1 MKTEVT
7 AGIML
12 IIIMAS
18 TLSIGFNVM
27 PTEADSYIDQFSDQN
42 YLRNANADSIVEP
55 DAQDFGPDQKE
66 TAEGNSTTRPTTE
79 NKWTFNSTNEWTD
92 FANVDEDS
100 AELVV
105 GVNNTKPDSYAQ
117 ITALIAENGGQI
129 INTVS
134 IGGEIVA
141 VVADMPFE
149 AMSSFVQEVRA
160 TGLSRYVEPNLKFRT
175 NLIPNDPYWPLQW
188 GPAKIEA
195 DYAWNTTI
203 GDPSVLVAVI
213 DTGIDWNHPD
223 LVDNYVPLGYDWV
236 NMDSDPMD
244 DHGHGTHCAGII
256 AATLNNDVGVAGLAQ
271 ISIAAEKALDA
282 GGWGTE
288 DDLASA
294 IIHAVDQGADIL
306 SNSWSSYGESALIHE
321 AVQYAYEHDVL
332 IVAAAGNDAGSTEL
346 YPAAYDEVIAVTAT
360 DQYDDPA
367 WWTNFGDWVELAAPG
382 VDIYST
388 VWNDGYTYMSGTS
401 MSTPHVAGVAAL
413 ILSKFPNMT
422 RDRARLQLRF
432 TADDLGDSG
441 FDHYYGY
448 GRVNARRAVEQAP
461 TDHDLLILNWD
472 RPRFVELHDLAIVN
486 TTVFNFG
493 TSNETD
499 ITVQLLVNGSIV
511 DFGIVDFLETA
522 TSVTVNCS
530 WTPTTEGTYNLT
542 SYVVPVPGETFTE
555 NNIVTAMVPAGH
567 LKHILFD
574 QTHRTDSIINYN
586 IWVAALTERG
596 YAVDTHTSGLI
607 TPTVLAD
614 YMAFIIPQAQDSYTP
629 DELSSIQN
637 FVIAG
642 GGLLV
647 IGDDAPSVYTDLT
660 SFAGINWVSGGVY
673 GITTDITPHEVT
685 REVTSIY
692 LDAPIAEMIVSGCAE
707 DLVRDPGGGIMLA
720 VSEQPGRV
728 IGFADEGSLWDYGI
742 TYQDNLCLASNMID
756 WLVIRPEHD
765 LAVTLETPPY
775 IEPGDYSL
783 LNVTVRNRGLD
794 NEIHVDLFLFIN
806 CSAVKN
812 VTIPELISDS
822 SYTMDYLW
830 MPAIEEGVY
839 NITGYAVPVENEE
852 ITENNVAST
861 YVYIGYP
868 VKAFVLDSAGTDFSG
883 IISTWQSLSTNWY
896 MFGDKMLFVDYS
908 TLNKE
913 DIAYEDLAATDA
925 DVLIISCASD
935 PGSGWE
941 FTDLEIEAIDQY
953 VHEGHGL
960 IATSG
965 TFYSMVP
972 NNNKLAP
979 LFGLDESTTW
989 EMSYT
994 NLLHLQDPTHPLFT
1008 NVPNPYTFPQTATTI
1023 PSDGRW
1029 DPNELTGGE
1038 YAALGHF
1045 QESAIVVYRGLVY
1058 ISPLLEYGI
1067 PPYYHFHLQL
1077 LYNAI
1082 TWSSYEKP
1090 EHELVTCL
1098 EAPPRLKP
1106 GESLMLN
1113 ATFFNM
1119 GLNNETDVELFLL
1132 INSTVVNST
1141 KTELLSGECYTINY
1155 LWTPTDEAIYN
1166 VTAYA
1171 PPVPDEEFTLNNID
1185 TKMVLVR
1192 EFVIENVLVYTDDY
1206 DVAPFER
1213 YPIVALDNLG
1223 ITYTHYADDPSG
1235 FRTALTTQFWDLVI
1249 ISHNN
1254 YYAFGNNWEEL
1265 EEYVLDG
1272 GLLVLST
1279 FDIDGSHSE
1288 STTLWS
1294 TLGAQW
1300 TSDMP
1305 YPEPVYRWTPTHP
1318 IFTIPNEVGDLTSY
1332 IEGYID
1338 DGDHVT
1344 ATSGIPIA
1352 GFTTSPAT
1360 GYAAIVVGNGGR
1372 TVLISFAVC
1381 EFRYDEDADGKLD
1394 TVELW
1399 ENAIAFLAIPVE
1411 HELTVTLDAPA
1422 YLRPDDSSLLNATV
1436 CNRGLGNETDVDLFL
1451 LINSTVVNSTRIPKL
1466 LAGECY
1472 MINYL
1477 WTPTDEAI
1485 YNVTAYAPPVPDE
1498 NFIINNVK
1506 SVNISVTSTLVALF
1520 KNVNPWDLPS
1530 NEEAFSLYGVPY
1542 VVFSSSDFGT
1552 VDLDQF
1558 SKIVIASDQDQVFY
1572 NDMGTYRW
1580 WFEDY
1585 VRAGGIL
1592 EIHAADFGWHG
1603 GQWVGTLPG
1612 GLLWVNL
1619 YADYVTI
1626 TDPAHPVVTT
1636 PNMIT
1641 DTELDYWHS
1650 SVHGVFSVYPVD
1662 CNIIV
1667 IEDSTSYPAY
1677 LEFEYGAGF
1686 ILASSQTLE
1695 WANQHQYSRILE
1707 NSLLYTPMKYEHDLG
1722 VTLEA
1727 PVFVE
1732 LGNSTMLEV
1741 TVRNRGLSNETN
1753 VELHLLINGTLE
1765 RNVTIQELLVGE
1777 SYTISHVWTPAKT
1790 GNCNVTVYA
1799 PPVPDEEY
1807 ITNNIATKEVH
1818 VFFYARQYLPH
1829 EWIDGGVPMGWHAD
1843 DYSWAYTLP
1852 FDFPFYEIYFRTIY
1866 ISSNGL
1872 ITFTGPDSSCSNSI
1886 PSLAAKIAIAPA
1898 WDDWVTYNPHDIY
1911 IWQNSTHVGIRWYV
1925 ASYGDRSIVANF
1937 EAVLAAD
1944 GAIRFNYGH
1953 NNGPVSAT
1961 IGISNGAGHILAE
1974 DKGSIHYVNSIVFTP
1989 FERNVAVYNVTVYPT
2004 KVYVGQTVSI
2014 NVTVGNKGE
2023 TPENLTVRVYYENA
2037 SEYSNSTA
2045 FPTGIPNEPHPANAI
2060 WVEPSFTDLT
2070 NYSIGERFNVTA
2082 WLNLTEPSFAW
2093 QINLIYDKTILNATR
2108 CEYTA
2113 NSQSQFFEGLPTIF
2127 IAPAFLNINV
2137 THAYVIHAE
2146 SLIGVAEKEPGSG
2159 SLSWIEFEIISKPP
2173 EPYEGYL
2180 ELGIE
2185 PSETFVYDPELNE
2198 IPITRY
2204 HGVYGFG
2211 ISPPPSPLIG
2221 EQKIYLLPGSNTTLT
2236 FAWNTTGMLLGNYT
2250 IKAVASSVPSEIDV
2264 EDNTFVD
2271 GVVEVLWQHDIAVI
2285 KVSPSRTWVY
2295 EGHTVDFNVTVRNE
2309 GDFTENVTIILYY
2322 NITAGHVIDIGTI
2335 ENLHPQEN
2343 KTVTLIW
2350 DTSGVTPCR
2359 NYTITAIATIPIE
2372 SDVTDNTLES
2382 PAKVKVRIL
2391 GDINGDGKVDI
2402 KDIAAVAVA
2411 FGSYPGL
2418 PRWNHSADL
2427 SQDGKIDIRDI
2438 ALAARNF
2445 GKCS

>member
-1 MKTEVT
+1 MHATIEDSSINVINGLHYGRSGDKKMKTEVT
-7 AGIML
+7 VGIML

-129 INTVS
+129 VNTVL
-134 IGGEIVA
+134 IGGEVVA
-141 VVADMPFE
+141 VVADISFE

-989 EMSYT
+989 EISYT

-1141 KTELLSGECYTINY
+1141 KTELLSGECYT
-1155 LWTPTDEAIYN
+1155 
-1166 VTAYA
+1166 
-1171 PPVPDEEFTLNNID
+1171 
-1185 TKMVLVR
+1185 
-1192 EFVIENVLVYTDDY
+1192 
-1206 DVAPFER
+1206 
-1213 YPIVALDNLG
+1213 
-1223 ITYTHYADDPSG
+1223 
-1235 FRTALTTQFWDLVI
+1235 
-1249 ISHNN
+1249 
-1254 YYAFGNNWEEL
+1254 
-1265 EEYVLDG
+1265 
-1272 GLLVLST
+1272 
-1279 FDIDGSHSE
+1279 
-1288 STTLWS
+1288 
-1294 TLGAQW
+1294 
-1300 TSDMP
+1300 
-1305 YPEPVYRWTPTHP
+1305 
-1318 IFTIPNEVGDLTSY
+1318 
-1332 IEGYID
+1332 
-1338 DGDHVT
+1338 
-1344 ATSGIPIA
+1344 
-1352 GFTTSPAT
+1352 
-1360 GYAAIVVGNGGR
+1360 
-1372 TVLISFAVC
+1372 
-1381 EFRYDEDADGKLD
+1381 
-1394 TVELW
+1394 
-1399 ENAIAFLAIPVE
+1399 
-1411 HELTVTLDAPA
+1411 
-1422 YLRPDDSSLLNATV
+1422 
-1436 CNRGLGNETDVDLFL
+1436 
-1451 LINSTVVNSTRIPKL
+1451 
-1466 LAGECY
+1466 
-1472 MINYL
+1472 INYL

-1777 SYTISHVWTPAKT
+1777 SYTISHMWTPAKT

-1829 EWIDGGVPMGWHAD
+1829 EWIGGGVPMAWHAD
-1843 DYSWAYTLP
+1843 DDSWAYTLP

-1872 ITFTGPDSSCSNSI
+1872 ITFTGPDSSCGNSV
-1886 PSLAAKIAIAPA
+1886 PSLATKLAVAPA

-2108 CEYTA
+2108 CGYTA

-2146 SLIGVAEKEPGSG
+2146 SLIGVAEREPGCG

-2250 IKAVASSVPSEIDV
+2250 IKAVASSVPGEIDV

-2322 NITAGHVIDIGTI
+2322 NITAGDVIDIGTI

-2359 NYTITAIATIPIE
+2359 NYTITAIATIPME
-2372 SDVTDNTLES
+2372 SDATDNALES
-2382 PAKVKVRIL
+2382 PLKVKVRIL